1 MPGDKK
7 PNIII
12 DANNKIQLILGDF
25 TRRKFKKI
33 TAALMDKKTALISL
47 GAGVLAGII
56 LSLLK

>member
-25 TRRKFKKI
+25 TRRKFQKI

>member
-25 TRRKFKKI
+25 TRRKFQKI

-56 LSLLK
+56 LSFLK

>member
-1 MPGDKK
+1 MLK

-25 TRRKFKKI
+25 TRRKFQKI

-56 LSLLK
+56 LSFLK